1 LLLAFKEEA
10 MSTMENYWLTISA
23 LNNRMWA
30 QAKPLEKQLRD
41 LDAEY
46 QRAIRRPITDV
57 VSRGV
62 AALLVPQMNATAAK
76 LNVVYDDWQR
86 TLSLIT
92 PPPPTIDP
100 NAFPPPPSPGKLS
113 ARIPWPQDIPL
124 EVRRQLSRIID
135 QGGIPLSKRV
145 AVTLAKAPY
154 GGGGVVVEFAKW

>member
-1 LLLAFKEEA
+1 
-10 MSTMENYWLTISA
+10 MSTLENYLLTIGA

-41 LDAEY
+41 LDTEY
-46 QRAIRRPITDV
+46 QGASRRPITDV
-57 VSRGV
+57 VSRGAV
-62 AALLVPQMNATAAK
+62 AILVSRINATAGK
-76 LNVVYDDWQR
+76 LNAVYDDWQR

-100 NAFPPPPSPGKLS
+100 NAFPPPRAPGKLS

-124 EVRRQLSRIID
+124 EVRRQLGRVID

-145 AVTLAKAPY
+145 AVTLARAPY

>member
-1 LLLAFKEEA
+1 
-10 MSTMENYWLTISA
+10 MSTLENYWLTISA

-41 LDAEY
+41 LDTEY
-46 QRAIRRPITDV
+46 QAAMQRPITDV
-57 VSRGV
+57 ISRGV
-62 AALLVPQMNATAAK
+62 AALLVPQMDATAAK
-76 LNVVYDDWQR
+76 LNAVYDDWQR

-145 AVTLAKAPY
+145 AVTVAKAPY

>member
-1 LLLAFKEEA
+1 
-10 MSTMENYWLTISA
+10 MSTLENYLLTIST

-46 QRAIRRPITDV
+46 QVASRRPVTDV
-57 VSRGV
+57 VARG
-62 AALLVPQMNATAAK
+62 ATTILLARMNTTASQ
-76 LNVVYDDWQR
+76 LNTVYEEWQR

-100 NAFPPPPSPGKLS
+100 NTFPPPRSPGKLS
-113 ARIPWPQDIPL
+113 AKIPWPQDLPL
-124 EVRRQLSRIID
+124 EIRRQLGRVID

-145 AVTLAKAPY
+145 AVTVAKAPY
-154 GGGGVVVEFAKW
+154 GGGGSVVVEFAKW